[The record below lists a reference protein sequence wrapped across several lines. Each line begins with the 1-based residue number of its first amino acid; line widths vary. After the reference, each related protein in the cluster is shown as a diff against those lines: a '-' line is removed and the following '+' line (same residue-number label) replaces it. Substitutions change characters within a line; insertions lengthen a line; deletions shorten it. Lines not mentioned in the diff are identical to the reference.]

1 MRLTIANT
9 LRAISPLICL
19 SKLFVMITTRL
30 TLKFLIS
37 EGKPILSTSMIMGQ
51 SGLKYDS
58 LMSYERLFLK
68 KKK

>member
-1 MRLTIANT
+1 
-9 LRAISPLICL
+9 L